1 RSSPCAAVVVSPPPF
16 TPTRFLNVG
25 PDAHYLGVA
34 GCAECHPR
42 QQQSYMLTAHSRAL
56 GDVDLGDEPPDGE
69 FFHKASGRSYRVYR
83 EGKALRHQE
92 VLRTEDGKEI
102 GRADVP
108 VRYRIG
114 SGNLARTYLAEIDGF
129 LHESPIT
136 WYTSQKKW
144 SMSPSYDTPRHSTFE
159 RPVDVRCLFCH
170 SGRAEAAKGTVPR
183 MILHA

>member
-1 RSSPCAAVVVSPPPF
+1 
-16 TPTRFLNVG
+16 
-25 PDAHYLGVA
+25 
-34 GCAECHPR
+34 
-42 QQQSYMLTAHSRAL
+42 
-56 GDVDLGDEPPDGE
+56 
-69 FFHKASGRSYRVYR
+69 
-83 EGKALRHQE
+83 ALRHQE

-102 GRADVP
+102 GRVDVP

-170 SGRAEAAKGTVPR
+170 SGRAEAAKGTVHR
-183 MILHA
+183 MILHEQVIGCENCHGPGSLHRDLHRAGTFTAGDDDLTIVHPGKLPRPLLDAICARCHP